1 MMRERV
7 LSYPLAGPELR
18 VDEGAEE
25 SDSALFSRHA
35 NVGDAILII
44 DLGHRRKTEV
54 GVKGLQVR
62 LRPEVNRLLR
72 PVLLTAGQRLLHQL
86 IAQLFAAHRRA
97 DDHPAN
103 HDRRLFIIALENA
116 RIGHQFIA
124 APAEQMAIF
133 TNQIIAVDILIDALL
148 LYDKDFTAQFQQ
160 RIQLGNGEFTMVEI
174 LPGHHLL
181 LLIDILIL
189 CDSP

>member
-25 SDSALFSRHA
+25 SDSALFSRH
-35 NVGDAILII
+35 
-44 DLGHRRKTEV
+44 E
-54 GVKGLQVR
+54 
-62 LRPEVNRLLR
+62 
-72 PVLLTAGQRLLHQL
+72 
-86 IAQLFAAHRRA
+86 
-97 DDHPAN
+97 
-103 HDRRLFIIALENA
+103 
-116 RIGHQFIA
+116 
-124 APAEQMAIF
+124 
-133 TNQIIAVDILIDALL
+133 
-148 LYDKDFTAQFQQ
+148 